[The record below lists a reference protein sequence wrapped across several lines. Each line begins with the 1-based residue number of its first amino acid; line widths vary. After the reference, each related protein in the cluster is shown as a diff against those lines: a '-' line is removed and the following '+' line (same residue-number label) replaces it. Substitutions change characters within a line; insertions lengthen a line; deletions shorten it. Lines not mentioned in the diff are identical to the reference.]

1 MSPQTARTEVLARIR
16 SALRREES
24 PADGASAEAPAP
36 EVPAEAPAA
45 AVASAASAA
54 AAQSGPAPADPSPH
68 PDGAALIELLTDRL
82 IDYDAS
88 VALLPAAAVPARIAE
103 LLAGARTVVVPH
115 DLDPAHLA
123 ALSAEVL
130 PDSAETPLD
139 LATLD
144 AVDAVVTASTAAVA
158 DTGTIVLSGPQCGR
172 RAITLVP
179 DRHICLVRTADIV
192 NRVPAAV
199 RIIEERGL
207 VERPQTWV
215 SGPSATSDI
224 ELERVAGVHGPRT
237 LDVILVTD

>member
-16 SALRREES
+16 SALRRED
-24 PADGASAEAPAP
+24 ATAGGASAEPSGPAGTS
-36 EVPAEAPAA
+36 A
-45 AVASAASAA
+45 AASAA
-54 AAQSGPAPADPSPH
+54 AAQVGPAPADPGPH
-68 PDGAALIELLTDRL
+68 PDGDALIELLTDRL
-82 IDYDAS
+82 LDYDAS
-88 VALLPAAAVPARIAE
+88 VSLLTAAEVPARIAE
-103 LLAGARTVVVPH
+103 LLTGASTIVAPH
-115 DLDPAHLA
+115 DLDPANLA
-123 ALSAEVL
+123 GLTAEVL
-130 PDSAETPLD
+130 PDSADAPLD

-144 AVDAVVTASTAAVA
+144 SVDAVVTASTAAVA

-179 DRHICLVRTADIV
+179 DHHVCLVRTADIV

-199 RIIEERGL
+199 GIIEERGL
-207 VERPQTWV
+207 VEHPQTWV